1 MRLPLTLAF
10 VLFAVA
16 RPAFADDAPL
26 VTTSAG
32 VPAAAPSATPVVL
45 TAPATPR
52 RPTVVIHSTRAY
64 ASPGSFEIGGALA
77 SSTGTV
83 RVEVDRIGTT
93 SVHGS
98 DFALVPEV
106 GYFSRAGLEWL
117 LQIAAFR
124 STKKFPGQTT
134 STSNGAALSLGGAYL
149 LRAPAGIR
157 VGPEVTAGFEGRD
170 TRANTVDGV
179 VKIVRQGICGT
190 AGVRAK
196 LALTRGLVLSA
207 GAAYY
212 GETFALD
219 VGAGL
224 ERRSGSG
231 TDQGVRVAGGAAY
244 YF

>member
-1 MRLPLTLAF
+1 MRLTLTLAF
-10 VLFAVA
+10 VLFAAA

-32 VPAAAPSATPVVL
+32 APAAAPSATPVVM
-45 TAPATPR
+45 TAPVPR

-64 ASPGSFEIGGALA
+64 ASPGSFEIGGVLA
-77 SSTGTV
+77 AATGTV
-83 RVEVDRIGTT
+83 RVEVDRIGTS

-117 LQIAAFR
+117 LQIAAFQ

-149 LRAPAGIR
+149 FRAPAGIR
-157 VGPEVTAGFEGRD
+157 VGPEATAGFEGRD

-190 AGVRAK
+190 VGVRAK

>member
-1 MRLPLTLAF
+1 MRFTLTLAF
-10 VLFAVA
+10 VLLAAA
-16 RPAFADDAPL
+16 RPALAEDAPL

-32 VPAAAPSATPVVL
+32 VPAVAPAATPVVRPE
-45 TAPATPR
+45 PAAPR
-52 RPTVVIHSTRAY
+52 RPTVVIRSTRAY
-64 ASPGSFEIGGALA
+64 ASPGSFEIGGVFAA
-77 SSTGTV
+77 ATGTV
-83 RVEVDRIGTT
+83 RVEVDRIGT
-93 SVHGS
+93 SSIHGT

-117 LQIAAFR
+117 LQLAAFQ

-149 LRAPAGIR
+149 FRAPAGIR

-179 VKIVRQGICGT
+179 VKIVRQGIGGT

-212 GETFALD
+212 GEAFALD

>member
-1 MRLPLTLAF
+1 MRLTLTLAF
-10 VLFAVA
+10 VLFTAA
-16 RPAFADDAPL
+16 QPAFADDAPL

-32 VPAAAPSATPVVL
+32 APAVAPVATPVVMA
-45 TAPATPR
+45 APAVPG
-52 RPTVVIHSTRAY
+52 RPTVVIRSTRAF
-64 ASPGSFEIGGALA
+64 ASPGSFEVGGALA
-77 SSTGTV
+77 FSTGTV
-83 RVEVDRIGTT
+83 RFEVDRIGTS

-106 GYFSRAGLEWL
+106 GYFSRDGLEWL
-117 LQIAAFR
+117 LQIAAFQ

-134 STSNGAALSLGGAYL
+134 SSSNGTALSLGGAYL
-149 LRAPAGIR
+149 FRAPAGIR
-157 VGPEVTAGFEGRD
+157 VGPEVTAGFEGRN
-170 TRANTVDGV
+170 TRANTVDGN
-179 VKIVRQGICGT
+179 VKIVRQGIGGT

-231 TDQGVRVAGGAAY
+231 TDQGLRLAGGAAY